1 MTRLL
6 LIGLLTV
13 LPFSV
18 NSFDEQPVKPWVEP
32 KNQVQKLYNCN
43 INFSGIGIIQST
55 LDTCLSTTQSS
66 VDTYNSNVNKEPS
79 GNLVNYTIYEN
90 LSIVLHSGTTYRVKG
105 QSKRFYYTCSASN
118 CNPLPPTVS
127 DYVFAQASFLSDSNV
142 KECPPDSHPEYTVG
156 PVPESDENPSHEV
169 CKPKFTPCPLGYFK
183 NQVTNSSGQNQCV
196 PVSCPDKGT
205 RVNNVFNKDGIL
217 TVGSSGTYCDGKCS
231 YTIQPTDVPYNGS
244 SFSFGTSNGQI
255 CGQGDYAN
263 IKFTP
268 IDKENSCTTH
278 TLSNGSSYEE
288 CSEGDGSEPQEDN
301 AEGELSDKAQDASV
315 DNTTKPSKYQGAD
328 CSITEDKLFCV
339 GTEILESLDHQTAE
353 TKKQQDEKHNK
364 IANLQTEIAEYVE
377 TKQRERF
384 TLQSNQSQLQTDLI
398 VGGLT
403 QITTAINN
411 SGSGN
416 GNSEGNSDL
425 IEQFNGDALLNQL
438 DGSLS
443 SNSQQLDDANSDLD
457 SKLNEGLSKFGE
469 SDTLWNPFKDIP
481 TYLPNE
487 YVCQPFI
494 LSTDEHPLILD
505 LCEYEELIKAVIG
518 FIFIMLTAMRL
529 FYQAQ
534 IIVRNSAIGSA

>member
-32 KNQVQKLYNCN
+32 KVVPTQFATCAVGANFIPNIKLSDCIKLVDSAFNACN
-43 INFSGIGIIQST
+43 IPVT
-55 LDTCLSTTQSS
+55 PT
-66 VDTYNSNVNKEPS
+66 
-79 GNLVNYTIYEN
+79 
-90 LSIVLHSGTTYRVKG
+90 SGTYTGCTFSTRPLSNGFSIG
-105 QSKRFYYTCSASN
+105 QSYTRCSPYPFQDSCTFTDFAGQGQWINVSN
-118 CNPLPPTVS
+118 GIS
-127 DYVFAQASFLSDSNV
+127 
-142 KECPPDSHPEYTVG
+142 KECPPDFAPEYTVG

-231 YTIQPTDVPYNGS
+231 YTIQPSDVPYNGS
-244 SFSFGTSNGQI
+244 SFSFGTSNGQV

-268 IDKENSCTTH
+268 TDKENSCTTH
-278 TLSNGSSYEE
+278 TLTNGQFYQV

-301 AEGELSDKAQDASV
+301 AEGELSNKSQEASV

-364 IANLQTEIAEYVE
+364 MANLQTEIAEYVE

-411 SGSGN
+411 TNGNGN

-425 IEQFNGDALLNQL
+425 IEQFDGDSLLNQFQSSL
-438 DGSLS
+438 DS
-443 SNSQQLDDANSDLD
+443 SSGQLDSANSDLD

>member
-32 KNQVQKLYNCN
+32 KTDSLK
-43 INFSGIGIIQST
+43 T
-55 LDTCLSTTQSS
+55 
-66 VDTYNSNVNKEPS
+66 
-79 GNLVNYTIYEN
+79 
-90 LSIVLHSGTTYRVKG
+90 
-105 QSKRFYYTCSASN
+105 YTCQNSIKGIFGKMSISDCKDIGLSSLKSTYPTFLIYDCFDEPGPN
-118 CNPLPPTVS
+118 VTIDVRGFFKCYLKPPTTS
-127 DYVFAQASFLSDSNV
+127 PATISIAAEWHTPISSPTKL
-142 KECPPDSHPEYTVG
+142 CPPDDFPLYKVG
-156 PVPESDENPSHEV
+156 PVPESEQNPTHEV

-268 IDKENSCTTH
+268 TDKENSCTTH
-278 TLSNGSSYEE
+278 TLTNGQSYQV

-301 AEGELSDKAQDASV
+301 AEGELSNKAQESSV

-364 IANLQTEIAEYVE
+364 MANLQTEIAEYVE

-411 SGSGN
+411 SNGNGN

-425 IEQFNGDALLNQL
+425 IEQFDGDSLLNQFQSSL
-438 DGSLS
+438 DS
-443 SNSQQLDDANSDLD
+443 SSGQLDSANSDLD

>member
-13 LPFSV
+13 LSFSAKAI
-18 NSFDEQPVKPWVEP
+18 DEQPIKPWVEP
-32 KNQVQKLYNCN
+32 KTQNGDLYSCYTNYNNPSYIQNTLMSVSDCYTLVLSIGPQESETSRRKLCQSVSIGSEFTHTCSTEVYVGTSPNKYWATGPN
-43 INFSGIGIIQST
+43 INFGKSHSK
-55 LDTCLSTTQSS
+55 QSS
-66 VDTYNSNVNKEPS
+66 T
-79 GNLVNYTIYEN
+79 
-90 LSIVLHSGTTYRVKG
+90 
-105 QSKRFYYTCSASN
+105 SK
-118 CNPLPPTVS
+118 V
-127 DYVFAQASFLSDSNV
+127 
-142 KECPPDSHPEYTVG
+142 CPPDDFPDYTVG
-156 PVPESDENPSHEV
+156 PVPESEQNPTHDV

-231 YTIQPTDVPYNGS
+231 YTIQPSDVPYNGS
-244 SFSFGTSNGQI
+244 SFSFGTSNGQV

-268 IDKENSCTTH
+268 TDKENSCTTH
-278 TLSNGSSYEE
+278 TLSNGSSYQE
-288 CSEGDGSEPQEDN
+288 CSEGDGTQPEQDN
-301 AEGELSDKAQDASV
+301 AEGDLSSKAQDASV
-315 DNTTKPSKYQGAD
+315 DDTTKPSKYSGAD
-328 CSITEDKLFCV
+328 CSMSEDKLFCV
-339 GTEILESLDHQTAE
+339 GTEIIESLDHQTAE

-364 IANLQTEIAEYVE
+364 LVNLQKDIAEYTE
-377 TKQRERF
+377 TQQRERA
-384 TLQSNQSQLQTDLI
+384 TLQNNQSQLQTDLI

-411 SGSGN
+411 SNGNGN

-425 IEQFNGDALLNQL
+425 IEQFDGDSLLNQFQSSL
-438 DGSLS
+438 DS
-443 SNSQQLDDANSDLD
+443 SSDQLDSANSDLD

-469 SDTLWNPFKDIP
+469 SDTLWNPFRDIP
-481 TYLPNE
+481 NYLPAE
-487 YVCQPFI
+487 HTCQPFT
-494 LSTDEHPLILD
+494 LGLDEHPLILD
-505 LCEYEELIKAVIG
+505 LCEYESLIKSVIG
-518 FIFIMLTAMRL
+518 FVFIMLTALRL